1 MRSPS
6 IEEAG
11 SSGAGGKRENGQA
24 YSFRTLSDLQPGEHL
39 CCIFRNPQE
48 HRAVLTRFL
57 RDGLERR
64 QKVIYVY
71 DSTTVEMIAAYM
83 RDAGMVC
90 GNYEQSGQLS
100 LIPARDAYLRH
111 KVFRP
116 EEMLEFWKDEL
127 KRAQGEGYE
136 VLRVTGETTWA
147 ERGYPGTERFIEYEA
162 RLNQVVPGSPFIVLC
177 QYDLHRTSPK
187 VLLDVLLTHPVTGV
201 GTELYDNF
209 YYVPPEKF
217 LSSRAEAARLQLSL
231 EELKS
236 RKRLQEELQ
245 QTREQLQHAQG
256 SDERHES

>member
-1 MRSPS
+1 MRRLVN
-6 IEEAG
+6 EEAG
-11 SSGAGGKRENGQA
+11 SSGEVKPGNGHR
-24 YSFRTLSDLQPGEHL
+24 YSFRTLSELHPGEHL
-39 CCIFRNPQE
+39 CCIFRTPQE

-71 DSTTVEMIAAYM
+71 DATPVETIRAYM
-83 RDAGMVC
+83 HDAGMNC
-90 GNYEQSGQLS
+90 GSYQRSGQLS
-100 LIPARDAYLRH
+100 LIPATDAYLRH

-116 EEMLEFWKDEL
+116 EEMLEFWSEEL
-127 KRAQGEGYE
+127 KRAQGEGYA

-231 EELKS
+231 EELQS
-236 RKRLQEELQ
+236 RKRLEQELR
-245 QTREQLQHAQG
+245 QTREQLEQAQEAG
-256 SDERHES
+256 KK

>member
-1 MRSPS
+1 MRRL
-6 IEEAG
+6 IADEVG
-11 SSGAGGKRENGQA
+11 SSRADGKSGNGHR

-57 RDGLERR
+57 RDGLQRR

-71 DSTTVEMIAAYM
+71 DATTVETIVAYM
-83 RDAGMVC
+83 RDAGMDC
-90 GNYEQSGQLS
+90 GSYQRNGQLS
-100 LIPARDAYLRH
+100 LIPASDAYLRH

-116 EEMLEFWKDEL
+116 EEMLEFWNEEL
-127 KRAQGEGYE
+127 KRAQKEGYA

-187 VLLDVLLTHPVTGV
+187 VLLDVLLTHPITGV

-217 LSSRAEAARLQLSL
+217 LSSRMEAARLQLSL
-231 EELKS
+231 DELQN
-236 RKRLQEELQ
+236 RKRLEQELQ
-245 QTREQLQHAQG
+245 QTCEQLQHAQCRG
-256 SDERHES
+256 GKQKS